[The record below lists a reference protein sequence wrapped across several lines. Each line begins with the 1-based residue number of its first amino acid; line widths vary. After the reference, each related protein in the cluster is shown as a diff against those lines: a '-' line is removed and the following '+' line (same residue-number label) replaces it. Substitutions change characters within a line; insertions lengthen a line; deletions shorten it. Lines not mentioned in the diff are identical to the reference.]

1 MQVRADC
8 AAHGE
13 ESLSTKGESHDHG
26 LLLRELAETRLSDA
40 ATPTCEQQ
48 PAGFGEADAEDV
60 DNGVKHAERRPG
72 KVRCDRHDLRCDE
85 PGHGERKQERIRTAP
100 RRKHARG
107 LSADENEEHGK
118 HERRAHAS

>member
-1 MQVRADC
+1 M
-8 AAHGE
+8 
-13 ESLSTKGESHDHG
+13 TNK
-26 LLLRELAETRLSDA
+26 A
-40 ATPTCEQQ
+40 ATG
-48 PAGFGEADAEDV
+48 PAGPGTPSTRVDPTDDDDSMAAERV
-60 DNGVKHAERRPG
+60 VIHIERRPG

-85 PGHGERKQERIRTAP
+85 PGHGEREQERIRTAP